1 MVLPSS
7 CVLANRSINVC
18 AIWPAE
24 PSGSEVS
31 LLVAVPG
38 KYNIRFQV
46 LVVQEIPCHVDPGN
60 SILRQ
65 CGP

>member
-1 MVLPSS
+1 M
-7 CVLANRSINVC
+7 
-18 AIWPAE
+18 
-24 PSGSEVS
+24 
-31 LLVAVPG
+31 AVPG

-65 CGP
+65 CGPRLRIELMPLTTFMNRL